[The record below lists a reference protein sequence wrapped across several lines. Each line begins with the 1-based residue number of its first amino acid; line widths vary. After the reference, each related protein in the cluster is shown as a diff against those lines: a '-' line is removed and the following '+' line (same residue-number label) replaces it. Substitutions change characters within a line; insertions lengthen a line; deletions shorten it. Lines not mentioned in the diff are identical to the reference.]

1 MITFNCLTDLEQVC
15 QALENLKKNYPNIH
29 KKLVEMV
36 YLTRALNFKFQ
47 YMGALLMDK
56 DPSEFIPNS
65 VHDSVLR
72 LYNRELQALKDDSDF
87 HELQQIISKFAQTG
101 FTNISH
107 LLLGT
112 EPESLV
118 GPTVEK

>member
-1 MITFNCLTDLEQVC
+1 MITFNCITDLEQVC
-15 QALENLKKNYPNIH
+15 QALENLEKNYPNIH
-29 KKLVEMV
+29 KKLVELV

-56 DPSEFIPNS
+56 DPAEFTPNS

-72 LYNRELQALKDDSDF
+72 LYDRELQALKDDPDF
-87 HELQQIISKFAQTG
+87 SELEQIIHKFAQTG

-112 EPESLV
+112 NPESLV